1 MGRFSNETIMLHV
14 NTKDNENG
22 RRRRDSRRRDRPL
35 GLSNRK
41 GTNLKVCPYSV
52 VFGGDFRMKL
62 YNIGIKGIICSLLW
76 IIIFFNPPMVF
87 SNTEGYRTLTV
98 TDIEGVI
105 KGYLIENTPYGSD
118 QIRVQNINMADSI
131 LLSPGWD
138 YEVMPAPK
146 SQLTGRTAFSL
157 NIKSDG
163 RNIQTYWISANIEI
177 LVDAVMTSRTLKDR
191 QIISED
197 DIYLSKK
204 ILSEL
209 PAGYVSDVKD
219 IIGKRT
225 KRFTGIN
232 RPITEDMVEEP
243 PLFKRGDKVFVI
255 AESDTLK
262 VTTVGIASEDGIKG
276 RPVKVLNIQS
286 KKEVFGEVMEDGIVK
301 VRW

>member
-1 MGRFSNETIMLHV
+1 MK
-14 NTKDNENG
+14 TKILTNN
-22 RRRRDSRRRDRPL
+22 L
-35 GLSNRK
+35 ILS
-41 GTNLKVCPYSV
+41 LI
-52 VFGGDFRMKL
+52 
-62 YNIGIKGIICSLLW
+62 IGIMIFGIPSVAYPDL
-76 IIIFFNPPMVF
+76 N
-87 SNTEGYRTLTV
+87 EQRTLTV
-98 TDIEGVI
+98 ADIEGVI

-118 QIRVQNINMADSI
+118 QIRVHNISMPDSI
-131 LLSPGWD
+131 SLSRAWD
-138 YEVMPAPK
+138 YDVMPAPK
-146 SQLTGRTAFSL
+146 SQLNGRTSFSL

-163 RNIQTYWISANIEI
+163 KNIQTYWISANIDI
-177 LVDAVMTSRTLKDR
+177 LVDAVITSRTLKDR

-209 PAGYVSDVKD
+209 PPGYVSDVKD

>member
-1 MGRFSNETIMLHV
+1 
-14 NTKDNENG
+14 
-22 RRRRDSRRRDRPL
+22 
-35 GLSNRK
+35 
-41 GTNLKVCPYSV
+41 
-52 VFGGDFRMKL
+52 MKL

-87 SNTEGYRTLTV
+87 SNAEGYRTLTV

-105 KGYLIENTPYGSD
+105 KGYLIENTPYGSE
-118 QIRVQNINMADSI
+118 QIRVQNINMSDSI
-131 LLSPGWD
+131 LLSPEWD